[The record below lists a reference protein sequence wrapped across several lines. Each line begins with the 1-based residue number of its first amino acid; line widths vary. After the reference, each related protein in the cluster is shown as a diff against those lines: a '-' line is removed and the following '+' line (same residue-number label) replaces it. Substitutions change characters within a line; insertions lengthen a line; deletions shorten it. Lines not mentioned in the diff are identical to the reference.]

1 MDYIEVT
8 FSIEP
13 FSIENAEIVEAIVVD
28 CGFESFVTE
37 DEALKGYIPIDD
49 YSAEIPRRLK
59 ILLGDFCDRAQSPR
73 YSSGATENAAES
85 TAENAAESTA
95 GSMTSEAASGFT
107 VSFQTNYIKE
117 QNWNL
122 PWEEQF
128 SPIVVDGLCTV
139 KADFHKDLKRT
150 KYNITIKP
158 NMAFG
163 TGHHQTT
170 TLMMRTLLKLAGV
183 EGSSIARSN
192 GTAEGSG
199 TAESKGSVESQGC
212 NALKGKQVL
221 DMGTGTGILA
231 ILAAKLGALRP
242 VHAIDV
248 DVTAV
253 NSAKENLWK
262 NRLHKAVIVLY
273 GDASLIQAGKYD
285 IILANIN
292 RNILMEDLSTYQR
305 GLRPG
310 GFVVMS
316 GFFGEDIPM
325 LVERGAELGLT
336 KVYSELLENWGLLIL
351 GK

>member
-8 FSIEP
+8 FNIEP

-73 YSSGATENAAES
+73 YSSGATENAA
-85 TAENAAESTA
+85 
-95 GSMTSEAASGFT
+95 EAASGFT

-183 EGSSIARSN
+183 EGGSIAKSA
-192 GTAEGSG
+192 GTAESSG

-310 GFVVMS
+310 GLVVMS

>member
-59 ILLGDFCDRAQSPR
+59 ILLGDFCDRALSPR
-73 YSSGATENAAES
+73 YSSGAAER
-85 TAENAAESTA
+85 A
-95 GSMTSEAASGFT
+95 SEAASGFT

-122 PWEEQF
+122 PWEGQF
-128 SPIVVDGLCTV
+128 APIVVDGLCTV

-183 EGSSIARSN
+183 ES
-192 GTAEGSG
+192 SG
-199 TAESKGSVESQGC
+199 TAESKGSVGSQGC

-285 IILANIN
+285 IMLANIN

-310 GFVVMS
+310 GLVVMS

>member
-8 FSIEP
+8 FNIEP

-73 YSSGATENAAES
+73 YSSGATENAA
-85 TAENAAESTA
+85 
-95 GSMTSEAASGFT
+95 EAASGFT

-310 GFVVMS
+310 GLVVMS

-351 GK
+351 AK

>member
-28 CGFESFVTE
+28 CGFESFVTD

-59 ILLGDFCDRAQSPR
+59 ILLGDFCDRVPSPR
-73 YSSGATENAAES
+73 YSSGAT
-85 TAENAAESTA
+85 ENAAESTA
-95 GSMTSEAASGFT
+95 GSMTSEAASGFS

-183 EGSSIARSN
+183 ETSS
-192 GTAEGSG
+192 
-199 TAESKGSVESQGC
+199 TAESKGSVGSQGC

-292 RNILMEDLSTYQR
+292 RNILMEDLSTYHR

-310 GFVVMS
+310 GLVVMS

>member
-8 FSIEP
+8 FNIEP

-59 ILLGDFCDRAQSPR
+59 ILLGDFCDRAPSPR

-95 GSMTSEAASGFT
+95 GSMTSEATSGFS

-170 TLMMRTLLKLAGV
+170 TLMMRTLLKLAGM
-183 EGSSIARSN
+183 EGN
-192 GTAEGSG
+192 GTFGCA
-199 TAESKGSVESQGC
+199 GC

-310 GFVVMS
+310 GLVVMS

-325 LVERGAELGLT
+325 LVERGVELGLT

>member
-8 FSIEP
+8 FNIEP

-85 TAENAAESTA
+85 TA
-95 GSMTSEAASGFT
+95 GSMASEAASGFS

-183 EGSSIARSN
+183 ES
-192 GTAEGSG
+192 SG

-310 GFVVMS
+310 GLVVMS

>member
-8 FSIEP
+8 FNIEP

-73 YSSGATENAAES
+73 YSSGAA
-85 TAENAAESTA
+85 
-95 GSMTSEAASGFT
+95 EAASGFT

-183 EGSSIARSN
+183 EG
-192 GTAEGSG
+192 T
-199 TAESKGSVESQGC
+199 GC

-231 ILAAKLGALRP
+231 ILAAKLGALRS

-310 GFVVMS
+310 GLVVMS

>member
-8 FSIEP
+8 FNIEP

-73 YSSGATENAAES
+73 YSSGATENAA
-85 TAENAAESTA
+85 
-95 GSMTSEAASGFT
+95 EAASGFT

-183 EGSSIARSN
+183 EGN
-192 GTAEGSG
+192 GTAGSNGGIACNG
-199 TAESKGSVESQGC
+199 TFGCAGC

-310 GFVVMS
+310 GLVVMS

>member
-8 FSIEP
+8 FNIEP

-73 YSSGATENAAES
+73 YSSGATD
-85 TAENAAESTA
+85 
-95 GSMTSEAASGFT
+95 AASGFT

-183 EGSSIARSN
+183 ES
-192 GTAEGSG
+192 SG
-199 TAESKGSVESQGC
+199 TAESKGSVGSQGC

-310 GFVVMS
+310 GLVVMS

>member
-8 FSIEP
+8 FNIEP

-73 YSSGATENAAES
+73 YSPGAAKD
-85 TAENAAESTA
+85 AAESTA

-183 EGSSIARSN
+183 ES
-192 GTAEGSG
+192 SG
-199 TAESKGSVESQGC
+199 TAESKGSVGSQGC

-310 GFVVMS
+310 GLVVMS

>member
-59 ILLGDFCDRAQSPR
+59 ILLGDFCDRVPSPR
-73 YSSGATENAAES
+73 YSSGATE
-85 TAENAAESTA
+85 T
-95 GSMTSEAASGFT
+95 ASGFT

-183 EGSSIARSN
+183 EGGSIARSN

-199 TAESKGSVESQGC
+199 TAESKGSVGSQGC

-310 GFVVMS
+310 GLVVMS

-336 KVYSELLENWGLLIL
+336 KVYSELLENWGLLVL
-351 GK
+351 AK

>member
-73 YSSGATENAAES
+73 YSSGATENAA
-85 TAENAAESTA
+85 
-95 GSMTSEAASGFT
+95 EAASGFT

-183 EGSSIARSN
+183 ES
-192 GTAEGSG
+192 SG
-199 TAESKGSVESQGC
+199 TAESKGSVGSQGC

>member
-8 FSIEP
+8 FNIEP

-73 YSSGATENAAES
+73 YSSGAAER
-85 TAENAAESTA
+85 A
-95 GSMTSEAASGFT
+95 SEAASGFS

-183 EGSSIARSN
+183 EGS
-192 GTAEGSG
+192 G
-199 TAESKGSVESQGC
+199 TAESTGSVGSQGC

-310 GFVVMS
+310 GLVVMS

-336 KVYSELLENWGLLIL
+336 KVYSELLENWGLLVL
-351 GK
+351 AK

>member
-8 FSIEP
+8 FNIEP

-85 TAENAAESTA
+85 TA
-95 GSMTSEAASGFT
+95 GSMASEAASGFS

-183 EGSSIARSN
+183 EGGSI
-192 GTAEGSG
+192 
-199 TAESKGSVESQGC
+199 AESKGSVGSQGC

-310 GFVVMS
+310 GLVVMS

-336 KVYSELLENWGLLIL
+336 KVYSELLENWGLLVL
-351 GK
+351 AK

>member
-59 ILLGDFCDRAQSPR
+59 ILLGDFCDRALSPR
-73 YSSGATENAAES
+73 YSSGAAER
-85 TAENAAESTA
+85 A
-95 GSMTSEAASGFT
+95 SEAASGFT

-183 EGSSIARSN
+183 EG
-192 GTAEGSG
+192 T
-199 TAESKGSVESQGC
+199 GC

-310 GFVVMS
+310 GLVVMS

>member
-59 ILLGDFCDRAQSPR
+59 ILLGDFCDRVPSPR
-73 YSSGATENAAES
+73 YSPGATENAA
-85 TAENAAESTA
+85 
-95 GSMTSEAASGFT
+95 EAASGFT

-183 EGSSIARSN
+183 ES
-192 GTAEGSG
+192 SG
-199 TAESKGSVESQGC
+199 TAESKGSVGSQGC

-310 GFVVMS
+310 GLVVMS

>member
-73 YSSGATENAAES
+73 YSSGAAER
-85 TAENAAESTA
+85 A
-95 GSMTSEAASGFT
+95 SEAASGFS

-183 EGSSIARSN
+183 EG
-192 GTAEGSG
+192 T
-199 TAESKGSVESQGC
+199 GC

-310 GFVVMS
+310 GLVVMS

>member
-73 YSSGATENAAES
+73 YSSGATENAA
-85 TAENAAESTA
+85 
-95 GSMTSEAASGFT
+95 EAASGFT

-183 EGSSIARSN
+183 ES
-192 GTAEGSG
+192 SG
-199 TAESKGSVESQGC
+199 TAESKGSVGSQGC

-310 GFVVMS
+310 GLVVMS

-351 GK
+351 AK

>member
-73 YSSGATENAAES
+73 YSSGATENAA
-85 TAENAAESTA
+85 
-95 GSMTSEAASGFT
+95 EAASGFT

-183 EGSSIARSN
+183 ES
-192 GTAEGSG
+192 SG

-310 GFVVMS
+310 GLVVMS

>member
-73 YSSGATENAAES
+73 YSSGATD
-85 TAENAAESTA
+85 
-95 GSMTSEAASGFT
+95 AASGFT

-183 EGSSIARSN
+183 ES
-192 GTAEGSG
+192 SG
-199 TAESKGSVESQGC
+199 TAESKGSVGSQGC

-310 GFVVMS
+310 GLVVMS

>member
-1 MDYIEVT
+1 M
-8 FSIEP
+8 
-13 FSIENAEIVEAIVVD
+13 
-28 CGFESFVTE
+28 
-37 DEALKGYIPIDD
+37 
-49 YSAEIPRRLK
+49 
-59 ILLGDFCDRAQSPR
+59 
-73 YSSGATENAAES
+73 
-85 TAENAAESTA
+85 
-95 GSMTSEAASGFT
+95 
-107 VSFQTNYIKE
+107 
-117 QNWNL
+117 
-122 PWEEQF
+122 
-128 SPIVVDGLCTV
+128 

-183 EGSSIARSN
+183 ES
-192 GTAEGSG
+192 SG
-199 TAESKGSVESQGC
+199 TAESNGSVGSQGC

-310 GFVVMS
+310 GLVVMS

-351 GK
+351 SK

>member
-73 YSSGATENAAES
+73 YSSGAAER
-85 TAENAAESTA
+85 A
-95 GSMTSEAASGFT
+95 SEAASGFT

-183 EGSSIARSN
+183 EG
-192 GTAEGSG
+192 T
-199 TAESKGSVESQGC
+199 GC

-305 GLRPG
+305 GLKPG
-310 GFVVMS
+310 GLVVMS

>member
-8 FSIEP
+8 FNIEP

-59 ILLGDFCDRAQSPR
+59 ILLGDFCDRALSPR
-73 YSSGATENAAES
+73 YSSGAAER
-85 TAENAAESTA
+85 A
-95 GSMTSEAASGFT
+95 SEAASGFT

-183 EGSSIARSN
+183 EG
-192 GTAEGSG
+192 T
-199 TAESKGSVESQGC
+199 GC

-310 GFVVMS
+310 GLVVMS

>member
-59 ILLGDFCDRAQSPR
+59 ILLGDFCDRVPSPR
-73 YSSGATENAAES
+73 YSSGATENAA
-85 TAENAAESTA
+85 
-95 GSMTSEAASGFT
+95 EAASGFT

-183 EGSSIARSN
+183 ES
-192 GTAEGSG
+192 SG
-199 TAESKGSVESQGC
+199 TAESKGSVGSQGC

-310 GFVVMS
+310 GLVVMS
-316 GFFGEDIPM
+316 GFFGEDIPL

-351 GK
+351 SK

>member
-73 YSSGATENAAES
+73 YSSGAAERAA
-85 TAENAAESTA
+85 
-95 GSMTSEAASGFT
+95 EAASGFT

-183 EGSSIARSN
+183 ES
-192 GTAEGSG
+192 SG
-199 TAESKGSVESQGC
+199 TAESKGSVGSQGC

-310 GFVVMS
+310 GLVVMS

>member
-59 ILLGDFCDRAQSPR
+59 ILLGDFCDRVPSPR
-73 YSSGATENAAES
+73 YSSGATENAAD
-85 TAENAAESTA
+85 
-95 GSMTSEAASGFT
+95 AASGFS

-183 EGSSIARSN
+183 ES
-192 GTAEGSG
+192 SG
-199 TAESKGSVESQGC
+199 TAESKGSVGSQGC

-310 GFVVMS
+310 GLVVMS

>member
-59 ILLGDFCDRAQSPR
+59 ILLGDFCDRVPSPR
-73 YSSGATENAAES
+73 YSSGAT
-85 TAENAAESTA
+85 
-95 GSMTSEAASGFT
+95 EAASGFT

-183 EGSSIARSN
+183 ES
-192 GTAEGSG
+192 SG
-199 TAESKGSVESQGC
+199 TAESKGSVGSQGC

-310 GFVVMS
+310 GLVVMS

>member
-73 YSSGATENAAES
+73 YSSGAAKD
-85 TAENAAESTA
+85 AAESTA

-183 EGSSIARSN
+183 ES
-192 GTAEGSG
+192 SG
-199 TAESKGSVESQGC
+199 TAESKSSVGSQGC

-310 GFVVMS
+310 GLVVMS

>member
-8 FSIEP
+8 FNIEP

-59 ILLGDFCDRAQSPR
+59 ILLGDFCDRALSPR
-73 YSSGATENAAES
+73 YSPGAVERA
-85 TAENAAESTA
+85 
-95 GSMTSEAASGFT
+95 SEAASGFT

-183 EGSSIARSN
+183 ES
-192 GTAEGSG
+192 SG
-199 TAESKGSVESQGC
+199 TAESKGSVGSQGC

-310 GFVVMS
+310 GLVVMS

>member
-8 FSIEP
+8 FNIEP

-73 YSSGATENAAES
+73 YSSGATENAA
-85 TAENAAESTA
+85 
-95 GSMTSEAASGFT
+95 EAASGFT

-183 EGSSIARSN
+183 EGS
-192 GTAEGSG
+192 G
-199 TAESKGSVESQGC
+199 TAESTGSVGSQGC

-310 GFVVMS
+310 GLVVMS

>member
-8 FSIEP
+8 FNIEP

-59 ILLGDFCDRAQSPR
+59 ILLGDFCDRVPSPR
-73 YSSGATENAAES
+73 YSSGATE
-85 TAENAAESTA
+85 
-95 GSMTSEAASGFT
+95 AASGFS

-183 EGSSIARSN
+183 ES
-192 GTAEGSG
+192 SG
-199 TAESKGSVESQGC
+199 TAESNGSVGSQGC

-310 GFVVMS
+310 GLVVMS

>member
-28 CGFESFVTE
+28 CGFESFITE

-59 ILLGDFCDRAQSPR
+59 ILLGDFCDRTQSPR
-73 YSSGATENAAES
+73 YSSGAT
-85 TAENAAESTA
+85 
-95 GSMTSEAASGFT
+95 EAASGFT

-183 EGSSIARSN
+183 ES
-192 GTAEGSG
+192 SG
-199 TAESKGSVESQGC
+199 TAESKGSVGSQGC

-310 GFVVMS
+310 GLVVMS

>member
-73 YSSGATENAAES
+73 YSSGATENAAE
-85 TAENAAESTA
+85 
-95 GSMTSEAASGFT
+95 AASGFT

-139 KADFHKDLKRT
+139 KADLHKDLKRT

-183 EGSSIARSN
+183 ES
-192 GTAEGSG
+192 SG
-199 TAESKGSVESQGC
+199 TAESKGSVGSQGC

-310 GFVVMS
+310 GLVVMS

>member
-8 FSIEP
+8 FNIEP

-37 DEALKGYIPIDD
+37 DEDLKGYIPIDD

-73 YSSGATENAAES
+73 YSSGATENAA
-85 TAENAAESTA
+85 
-95 GSMTSEAASGFT
+95 EAASGFT

-199 TAESKGSVESQGC
+199 TAESKGSVGSQGC

-310 GFVVMS
+310 GLVVMS

>member
-59 ILLGDFCDRAQSPR
+59 ILLGDFCDRVPSPR
-73 YSSGATENAAES
+73 YSSGAAER
-85 TAENAAESTA
+85 A
-95 GSMTSEAASGFT
+95 SEVASGFS

-183 EGSSIARSN
+183 ES
-192 GTAEGSG
+192 SG
-199 TAESKGSVESQGC
+199 TAESKGSVGSQGC

-310 GFVVMS
+310 GLVVMS

>member
-8 FSIEP
+8 FNIEP

-73 YSSGATENAAES
+73 DSSRAT
-85 TAENAAESTA
+85 ENAAESTA

-199 TAESKGSVESQGC
+199 TAESKGSVGSQGC

-310 GFVVMS
+310 GLVVMS

-336 KVYSELLENWGLLIL
+336 KVYSELLENWGLLVL
-351 GK
+351 AK

>member
-73 YSSGATENAAES
+73 YSSGAT
-85 TAENAAESTA
+85 
-95 GSMTSEAASGFT
+95 EAASGFT

-183 EGSSIARSN
+183 ES
-192 GTAEGSG
+192 SG

-310 GFVVMS
+310 GLVVMS

>member
-8 FSIEP
+8 FNIEP

-73 YSSGATENAAES
+73 YSSGAAKD
-85 TAENAAESTA
+85 AAESTA
-95 GSMTSEAASGFT
+95 GSMTSEAASGFS

-183 EGSSIARSN
+183 ES
-192 GTAEGSG
+192 SG
-199 TAESKGSVESQGC
+199 TAESKGSVGSQGC

-310 GFVVMS
+310 GLVVMS

>member
-59 ILLGDFCDRAQSPR
+59 ILLGDFCDRAQSPS
-73 YSSGATENAAES
+73 YSSGAVERA
-85 TAENAAESTA
+85 
-95 GSMTSEAASGFT
+95 SEAASGFT

-183 EGSSIARSN
+183 ES
-192 GTAEGSG
+192 SG
-199 TAESKGSVESQGC
+199 TAESKGSVGSQGC

-310 GFVVMS
+310 GLVVMS

>member
-59 ILLGDFCDRAQSPR
+59 ILLGDFCDRAQSAC
-73 YSSGATENAAES
+73 YSSGAAKD
-85 TAENAAESTA
+85 AAESTA

-183 EGSSIARSN
+183 ES
-192 GTAEGSG
+192 SG
-199 TAESKGSVESQGC
+199 TAESKGSVGSQGC

-310 GFVVMS
+310 GLVVMS